1 MPRRAALASL
11 LMLVLIALSDA
22 QLPALAQPAEPAP
35 AAARRPMTVDDL
47 WSIVRPSAIAI
58 SPDGTRVA
66 YQATAWSMADNKG
79 NADLWWVPLG
89 GGAPARLTRQ
99 PGSDSAPAWSP
110 DGAWIYFL
118 SAREGQAAQVY
129 RLPSAGGEAE
139 AVTAL
144 GGGVSAFRLAP
155 DGKKLLAASSSFK
168 ECGDEACAAARRA
181 ADAGLAASGRIYDG
195 LLYRHWNAWRGDE
208 RSHVFLVD
216 LAGGAPPVDLT
227 PGDVDVPP
235 LALGSTH
242 DFAWAPDGTSVA
254 LVANRD
260 PVVAISTNNDVEQL
274 VLVDG
279 KPGTRTTI
287 STSPGSDAGPR
298 FAADGRTLYWT
309 SMARGGFEADRRD
322 LVARDLPSG
331 SAGPG
336 ALRRLFEQPD
346 LSVSDFELAPN
357 GDIYFTAQD
366 RGRHSLFRLPVGSL
380 AAAGASGP
388 MATSTKVETVLRGG
402 NVKEFAVAADGKCI
416 VLTLESLSIF
426 PELYRLDLENGQL
439 RPLTRHNEMLQRTI
453 ELGQVDELWFE
464 GGGMDKIH
472 ALVVRP
478 PRSKIG
484 AATKV
489 PVVVLVHGGPQGAWL
504 DEMHA
509 RWNQQLFAAMGYVV
523 VAPNFHGSTGYG
535 QPFTDSI
542 SRDWGGKPY
551 QDVMASLQAVA
562 AQVPEADVS
571 RACAAGGSYGGYMV
585 NWLLGQT
592 DQRFRCFV
600 SHAGLYDMESFYGAT
615 EETWFPEWDFGGP
628 YWAAPEL
635 YEKYSPSSY
644 AAKFKIP
651 TLVIHGEL
659 DYRVPVTQAMQLFTA
674 LQRQGVPSR
683 FLYFPDEAH
692 FIAKPANARLW
703 WSTIEAWFAKYLA
716 DSAPS
721 AAIDRGP

>member
-1 MPRRAALASL
+1 MPNRPVAAALL
-11 LMLVLIALSDA
+11 LAALSI
-22 QLPALAQPAEPAP
+22 PVLAQPG
-35 AAARRPMTVDDL
+35 ARPPTARHAMTVDDL
-47 WSIVRPSAIAI
+47 WSIVRPGAIAV

-79 NADLWWVPLG
+79 NTDLWWVPVG
-89 GGAPARLTRQ
+89 GGVPARLTRQ

-118 SAREGQAAQVY
+118 SARDGQPGQVY
-129 RLPSAGGEAE
+129 RLPAAGGEAE

-144 GGGVSAFRLAP
+144 GSGVAAFRLSP

-168 ECGDEACAAARRA
+168 ECGDEACAAARRK
-181 ADAGLAASGRIYDG
+181 ADAAIAASGRLYDG

-216 LAGGAPPVDLT
+216 VDGKQPPVDLT

-235 LALGSTH
+235 LALGSSH
-242 DFAWAPDGTSVA
+242 DFAWAPDGGSVA

-260 PVVAISTNNDVEQL
+260 PVVAISTNNDVEHL
-274 VLVDG
+274 ALVDG
-279 KPGTRTTI
+279 RPGARTTI
-287 STSPGSDAGPR
+287 STAPGSDAGPR
-298 FAADGRTLYWT
+298 FSADGRTLYWT
-309 SMARGGFEADRRD
+309 SMPRGGFEADRRY
-322 LVARDLPSG
+322 LVARDLPAG
-331 SAGPG
+331 GAGPG
-336 ALRRLFEQPD
+336 APRRLFEEPD
-346 LSVSDFELAPN
+346 LSVSDFALAPN

-366 RGRHSLFRLPVGSL
+366 RARHSLFRLPVGSL

-388 MATSTKVETVLRGG
+388 LANSARVETVLRGG
-402 NVKEFAVAADGKCI
+402 NVKEFAVTPDGKGV
-416 VLTLESLSIF
+416 VLALESLSIF
-426 PELYRLDLENGQL
+426 PELYRLDLETGQL
-439 RPLTRHNEMLQRTI
+439 HPLTRHNEALQRTV
-453 ELGQVDELWFE
+453 ELGQVDELWYE
-464 GGGMDKIH
+464 GGGKEQVH

-478 PRSKIG
+478 PRSTVG

-489 PVVVLVHGGPQGAWL
+489 PVVVLAHGGPQGAWL

-551 QDVMASLQAVA
+551 RDVMASLDAVA
-562 AQVPEADVS
+562 AKIPEADAS

-592 DQRFRCFV
+592 GRRFRCFV
-600 SHAGLYDMESFYGAT
+600 SHAGLYDMRAFYGAT

-628 YWAAPEL
+628 YWASDEL
-635 YEKYSPSSY
+635 YEEFSPSSY
-644 AAKFKIP
+644 AAQFETP

-703 WSTIEAWFAKYLA
+703 WDTIEAWFARYLVEPAPAAAA
-716 DSAPS
+716 DRAP
-721 AAIDRGP
+721 

>member
-1 MPRRAALASL
+1 MPNRPVAAALL
-11 LMLVLIALSDA
+11 LAALSI
-22 QLPALAQPAEPAP
+22 PVLAQPGAP
-35 AAARRPMTVDDL
+35 PPTARHAMTVDDL
-47 WSIVRPSAIAI
+47 WSIVRPGAIAV

-79 NADLWWVPLG
+79 NTDLWWVPVG
-89 GGAPARLTRQ
+89 GGVPARLTRQ

-118 SAREGQAAQVY
+118 SARDGQPGQVY
-129 RLPSAGGEAE
+129 RLPAAGGEAE

-144 GGGVSAFRLAP
+144 GSGVSAFRLSP

-168 ECGDEACAAARRA
+168 ECGDEACAAARRK
-181 ADAGLAASGRIYDG
+181 ADAAIAASGRLYDG

-216 LAGGAPPVDLT
+216 VDGKQPPVDLT

-235 LALGSTH
+235 LALGSSH
-242 DFAWAPDGTSVA
+242 DFAWAPDGGSVA

-260 PVVAISTNNDVEQL
+260 PVVAISTNNDVEHL
-274 VLVDG
+274 ALVDG
-279 KPGTRTTI
+279 GPGARTTI
-287 STSPGSDAGPR
+287 STAPGSDAGPR
-298 FAADGRTLYWT
+298 FSADGRTLYWT
-309 SMARGGFEADRRD
+309 SMPRGGFEADRRY
-322 LVARDLPSG
+322 LVARDLPVG
-331 SAGPG
+331 GAGPG
-336 ALRRLFEQPD
+336 APRRLFEEPD
-346 LSVSDFELAPN
+346 LSVSDFALAPN

-366 RGRHSLFRLPVGSL
+366 RARHSLFRLPVGSL

-388 MATSTKVETVLRGG
+388 LANSARVETVLRGG
-402 NVKEFAVAADGKCI
+402 NVKEFAVTPDGKGV
-416 VLTLESLSIF
+416 VLALESLAIF
-426 PELYRLDLENGQL
+426 PELYRLDLESGQL
-439 RPLTRHNEMLQRTI
+439 QPLTRHNEALQRTV
-453 ELGQVDELWFE
+453 ELGQVDELWYE
-464 GGGMDKIH
+464 GGGKEQVH

-478 PRSKIG
+478 PRSTVG

-489 PVVVLVHGGPQGAWL
+489 PVVVLAHGGPQGAWL

-551 QDVMASLQAVA
+551 RDVMASLDAVA
-562 AQVPEADVS
+562 AKIPEADAS

-592 DQRFRCFV
+592 GRRFRCFV
-600 SHAGLYDMESFYGAT
+600 SHAGLYDMRAFYGAT

-628 YWAAPEL
+628 YWASDEL
-635 YEKYSPSSY
+635 YEEFSPSSY
-644 AAKFKIP
+644 AARFETP

-683 FLYFPDEAH
+683 FLHFPDEAH

-703 WSTIEAWFAKYLA
+703 WNTIEDWFARYLA
-716 DSAPS
+716 EPAP
-721 AAIDRGP
+721 AAAADRAP